1 MDDSVITCDETIK
14 SYDEEIKTVPT
25 NFNEKNI
32 ICKIILFWQYK
43 LKMNVKDANIKN
55 RTQQFFDDIINIKNF
70 DPNNI
75 KVDGKSYENILIY
88 YIEYLTIKKGLK
100 IYSVNPL
107 YLIFSKVNGYLK
119 KLI

>member
-32 ICKIILFWQYK
+32 IYKIILFWQYK

-88 YIEYLTIKKGLK
+88 YIEYLTIKKDLK